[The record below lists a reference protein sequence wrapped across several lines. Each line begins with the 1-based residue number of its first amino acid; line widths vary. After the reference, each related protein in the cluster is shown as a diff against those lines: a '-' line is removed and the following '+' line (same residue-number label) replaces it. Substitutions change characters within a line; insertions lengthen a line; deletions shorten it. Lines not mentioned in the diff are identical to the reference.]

1 MTQASQRHKLETR
14 DMADSAIE
22 LATLTFTFRG
32 QFSAGLL
39 ITATV
44 NGDSTGDL
52 VSQTRLANAMTATE
66 AAAAVATVLHAITGV
81 NAVAAVGVI
90 TISFQAPNASV
101 STVNAV
107 LAAD

>member
-1 MTQASQRHKLETR
+1 MTQASQRHKLETQ

-22 LATLTFTFRG
+22 LAALTFTFRG

-44 NGDSTGDL
+44 DGDSTGNL
-52 VSQTRLANAMTATE
+52 ASQTRLANAMTATA
-66 AAAAVATVLHAITGV
+66 AAAAVATDLDALTGV
-81 NAVAAVGVI
+81 NAVAVTGVI

-101 STVNAV
+101 ATVNAV